1 MALINF
7 KNNQNQDNGFDEI
20 QKLMCSVHGC
30 PNRWSVHISGDK
42 PKCSKHQW
50 EKNASGYKKPMVAKT
65 VTQTIRHW
73 NETENDG
80 EVF

>member
-1 MALINF
+1 MSFA
-7 KNNQNQDNGFDEI
+7 KPTPKQESTFDEV
-20 QKLMCSVHGC
+20 QRLMCSVLGC

-50 EKNASGYKKPMVAKT
+50 EKNPSDYKKPVVAKT

>member
-1 MALINF
+1 MSFAKPTPKQEF
-7 KNNQNQDNGFDEI
+7 AFDEI
-20 QKLMCSVHGC
+20 QKLMCSVFGC
-30 PNRWSVHISGDK
+30 PNRWSVHMSGDK

-50 EKNASGYKKPMVAKT
+50 EKNASDYKRPTVAKT

>member
-7 KNNQNQDNGFDEI
+7 KKD
-20 QKLMCSVHGC
+20 QKPIDDGSELMCSVPGC
-30 PNRWSVHISGDK
+30 NKRWTVHISGDK

-50 EKNASGYKKPMVAKT
+50 EKNASDYKRPVVAKT

-73 NETENDG
+73 SETENDG
-80 EVF
+80 EIF